1 MHDPD
6 KSVTMKLIPFLFA
19 FFLSTIAF
27 SQNLVLT
34 NGQKHKTFKTVS
46 FVKILVPSRSV
57 EPCEACEGD
66 FVAGRIVSYREGIL
80 TLEVIRTGE
89 VKMENGKQIGF
100 IDTRYSGKPGENV
113 KEFAKQDILSITQQG
128 KKEYKRTTTVQA
140 IGYTAIILSLGQ
152 LASIP
157 FADENRDMLAVVG
170 LTELG
175 LGIIMAST
183 FDAKR
188 YVTNINC
195 PSAPRIPDQIWK
207 LK

>member
-1 MHDPD
+1 
-6 KSVTMKLIPFLFA
+6 MKLIPFLFA
-19 FFLSTIAF
+19 IFLSNASF
-27 SQNLVLT
+27 GQDLVLT
-34 NGQKHKTFKTVS
+34 NGQKHKTLKTGT
-46 FVKILVPSRSV
+46 FVKILIPSRSI

-89 VKMENGKQIGF
+89 VKMEGGKQIGF
-100 IDTRYSGKPGENV
+100 TDTRYSGKPGENAM
-113 KEFAKQDILSITQQG
+113 EFPTQDILSITQQG
-128 KKEYKRTTTVQA
+128 KKEYKRTTTGQA

-157 FADENRDMLAVVG
+157 FADENRDVLAVVG

-175 LGIIMAST
+175 MGIIMAST
-183 FDAKR
+183 FDARR

-195 PSAPRIPDQIWK
+195 PSASKIPDQIWK
-207 LK
+207 LN